1 MSSKP
6 VERAS
11 GSFNLR
17 LNLWY
22 SAVFIL
28 TAGALFL
35 LAYFVLASTVQ
46 QRDREVLQ
54 ARLDEYRA
62 WYESGGLGL
71 LKARFVSSPDGGRN
85 GFFVRLAS
93 QRGEALFFNVPEG
106 WEGFDLRKVELI
118 GAETP
123 SPWYSLEG
131 RDPRH
136 VWLIASAPLRGGLVL
151 QAGMSTQ
158 PTAALLSRFR
168 LTTLMLILGVVV
180 LGYTGGAFFTNRA
193 LRPIRQLIDAV
204 RDILHTGRMEAR
216 VPARS
221 SNDELDELVGLF
233 NQMLARNDAL
243 IRGMRD
249 ALDNVAHDLR
259 TPLARFRASAE
270 SALQSND
277 PSAQREALADAME
290 ESERLLMMLKTLM
303 DISEAE
309 TGTMRLDIS
318 TIPVP
323 DLIHDII
330 DLYSIVAD
338 EKRIAIQVNQPGRLE
353 LQADRTRIQQCL
365 ANLLDNAIK
374 YTPAGG
380 NVEVTA
386 RAEHGE
392 VIFTVKDNGLGI
404 PIEEQPRIW
413 DRLYRGDK
421 SRAEKGLGL
430 GLSLVRAVVQAHRGS
445 VQVKSEPGKGS
456 DFEIRLPQHGPE
468 AA

>member
-28 TAGALFL
+28 TSGALFL

-71 LKARFVSSPDGGRN
+71 LKARFDASPDGGRN
-85 GFFVRLAS
+85 GFFIRLAS
-93 QRGEALFFNVPEG
+93 PRGEALFFNVPEG

-123 SPWYSLEG
+123 SPWSSLEG

-136 VWLIASAPLRGGLVL
+136 VWLIASAPVRGGLLL
-151 QAGMSTQ
+151 QAGMSTEQ
-158 PTAALLSRFR
+158 TAALLSRFR

-204 RDILHTGRMEAR
+204 RGILHTGRMEAR

-270 SALQSND
+270 NALQSSD
-277 PSAQREALADAME
+277 AAGQREALADAVE

-303 DISEAE
+303 DVSEAE
-309 TGTMRLDIS
+309 TGTMKLEIAPF
-318 TIPVP
+318 PVP
-323 DLIHDII
+323 ELIRDII

-338 EKRIAIQVNQPGRLE
+338 EKRIAIKVNVPDRLE
-353 LQADRTRIQQCL
+353 LRADRTRIQQCL

-374 YTPAGG
+374 YTPPGG
-380 NVEVTA
+380 AVAVNA
-386 RAEHGE
+386 RAEGGE
-392 VIFTVKDNGLGI
+392 VVFTVNDNGMGI
-404 PIEEQPRIW
+404 SPEEQPRIW

-421 SRAEKGLGL
+421 SRTEKGLGL
-430 GLSLVRAVVQAHRGS
+430 GLSLVRAVVQAHRGQ
-445 VQVKSEPGKGS
+445 VQVRSEAGNGS
-456 DFEIRLPQHGPE
+456 DFEIRLPQNGPE

>member
-22 SAVFIL
+22 SAVFIV

-62 WYESGGLGL
+62 WYETGGLGL

-85 GFFVRLAS
+85 GFFIRLAS
-93 QRGEALFFNVPEG
+93 LRGEALFFNVPES
-106 WEGFDLRKVELI
+106 WVGFDLRKVELI
-118 GAETP
+118 AAETP
-123 SPWYSLEG
+123 APWYSIEG

-136 VWLIASAPLRGGLVL
+136 RWLIASAPVSGGLVL
-151 QAGMSTQ
+151 QAGMSTEQ
-158 PTAALLSRFR
+158 TAALLSRFR
-168 LTTLMLILGVVV
+168 MTTLMLILGVVV
-180 LGYTGGAFFTNRA
+180 LGYSGGAFFTNRA

-204 RDILHTGRMEAR
+204 RDILHTGRMESR

-270 SALQSND
+270 SALQSSD
-277 PSAQREALADAME
+277 PANQREALADAVE

-309 TGTMRLDIS
+309 TGTMKLDI
-318 TIPVP
+318 TEIPVP
-323 DLIHDII
+323 ELIRGII

-338 EKRIAIQVNQPGRLE
+338 EKKITIKVNMPDQLGLR
-353 LQADRTRIQQCL
+353 ADRTRIQQCL

-380 NVEVTA
+380 AVEVKA
-386 RAEHGE
+386 RAENGE
-392 VIFTVKDNGLGI
+392 VVFTVKDNGMGI
-404 PIEEQPRIW
+404 PLEEQPRIW

-421 SRAEKGLGL
+421 SRTEKGLGL
-430 GLSLVRAVVQAHRGS
+430 GLSLVRAVVQAHRGQ
-445 VQVKSEPGKGS
+445 VQVRSEAGNGS
-456 DFEIRLPQHGPE
+456 DFEIRLPQNAGE
-468 AA
+468 TA